1 MRKQFI
7 RSYPICD
14 LSFFVSKIFR
24 YFQNF
29 ARQGFWRE
37 YWSPALNHF
46 HQILLIKFW
55 KKLKFLAQLTTFWL
69 STWLPK
75 NCKSKR
81 LPPRNPTAPLLDYSQ
96 RHCLTHLCP
105 TRNIIKFWKTYSN
118 PDKYKTANCCTEE
131 VFKMSVNDKDAG
143 NLLMGAWRFRM
154 TKVNE
159 KYRHTINPATFRVLH
174 HKKQLF
180 LFAFLFFNFELFSWA
195 TNSISFITLR
205 LNFVQPQSTSHL
217 QMLF

>member
-1 MRKQFI
+1 MKMRKQFI

-96 RHCLTHLCP
+96 RHCLTHLCL

-143 NLLMGAWRFRM
+143 NIKEFTYGGL
-154 TKVNE
+154 KV
-159 KYRHTINPATFRVLH
+159 
-174 HKKQLF
+174 
-180 LFAFLFFNFELFSWA
+180 
-195 TNSISFITLR
+195 
-205 LNFVQPQSTSHL
+205 
-217 QMLF
+217 